1 MAKVIWTESALLEL
15 DLIAQYIALD
25 KPNAAKKLVKNILNA
40 TKQLELFPESGRI
53 PPEISHLNYLEIIVK
68 PCRIFY
74 RINGDEVYIVYIM
87 RDKQDLIKYLLNS
100 QP

>member
-1 MAKVIWTESALLEL
+1 MAKVVWTDSALLEL

-25 KPNAAKKLVKNILNA
+25 KPDAAKKLVKTILNT
-40 TKQLELFPESGRI
+40 TKQLELFPKSGRI
-53 PPEISHLNYLEIIVK
+53 PTEINHLNYLEIIVK

-74 RINGDEVYIVYIM
+74 RIDGDKVYIVYIM

>member
-1 MAKVIWTESALLEL
+1 MAKVIWTDSALLEL

-25 KPNAAKKLVKNILNA
+25 KPNAAKKLVKTILNT

-53 PPEISHLNYLEIIVK
+53 PPEISHLNYLEIIIK

-74 RINGDEVYIVYIM
+74 RIDSNKVYIVYIM
-87 RDKQDLIKYLLNS
+87 RSEQDLKKYLLNS
-100 QP
+100 